1 MLSTAVLSG
10 RVDGE
15 FCSLH
20 RLSVSRPCKHEC
32 LCMHPCICLVCICV
46 GMSVSMSVSISVS
59 MSVNMSDQVS
69 MSVCACSH
77 LDRDGDGYISV
88 EEVGVLLEE
97 LGVDAGV
104 GQEQEHRQSHGPD
117 AGAALWAAQG
127 TGQQLE
133 GADAGAG
140 QHLLAALANK
150 QQSGVTFAEFLQFN
164 SQVCLFIHSF
174 IRSSHGCP
182 PRVRY
187 TLDRVAQL
195 GITLCP

>member
-1 MLSTAVLSG
+1 
-10 RVDGE
+10 
-15 FCSLH
+15 
-20 RLSVSRPCKHEC
+20 
-32 LCMHPCICLVCICV
+32 MHPCICLVCICV
-46 GMSVSMSVSISVS
+46 GMSLSMSVS

-127 TGQQLE
+127 TGQQLD

-174 IRSSHGCP
+174 IRSLHGSP

-187 TLDRVAQL
+187 TPDRVVRSL
-195 GITLCP
+195 VSPCVRNDVFLLVCLFCS